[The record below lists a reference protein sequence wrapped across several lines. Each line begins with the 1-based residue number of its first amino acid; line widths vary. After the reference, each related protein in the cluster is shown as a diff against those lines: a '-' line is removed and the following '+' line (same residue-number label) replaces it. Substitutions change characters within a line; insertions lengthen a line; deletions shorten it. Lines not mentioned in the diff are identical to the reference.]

1 MHARHFAPLLLICCL
16 SLISCGGGNEEP
28 KASDS
33 PPPTAAEIAYYDCL
47 KDNGVKLTHTDYG
60 APRVDKDDP
69 SAKEKLPAAQEACKD
84 KVPPAPSAPPA
95 DPKRLAA
102 ARAESKCLRGQGV
115 PWYPDPDLVT
125 GNIDEQAITPEQAV
139 ELRTKHMDAMRKC
152 RTSRGSD
159 NAVLGG

>member
-1 MHARHFAPLLLICCL
+1 MRKHVPFIFLAVSLAL
-16 SLISCGGGNEEP
+16 SACSGGGEP

-33 PPPTAAEIAYYDCL
+33 PPPTKAETAYYDCL
-47 KDNGVKLTHTDYG
+47 GDNGVKITHADGG

-69 SAKEKLPAAQEACKD
+69 SVKDKLPAAQEACKD

-102 ARAESKCLRGQGV
+102 ALAESKCLREQGV
-115 PWYPDPDLVT
+115 SWYPDPDPVT
-125 GNIDEQAITPEQAV
+125 GKIDDQAMTPEQAV

-152 RTSRGSD
+152 RTSRSSD
-159 NAVLGG
+159 DGVLGG